1 MNEIVST
8 VQQST
13 SAQQISALTERL
25 APAGDEVVKSSI
37 LSLLRMGLVLPQNM
51 EASDMAAAYGFALAK
66 VSIHGIKA
74 ATAKIARGEYQR
86 DFMDII
92 PRPPE
97 FAALARAEEA
107 SIRADLV
114 RIRETEASRLLCR
127 SEPKNEE
134 TKARIRELVASAKS
148 ALTPSK
154 EKVETES

>member
-1 MNEIVST
+1 M
-8 VQQST
+8 QQST

-154 EKVETES
+154 EKVGTAP